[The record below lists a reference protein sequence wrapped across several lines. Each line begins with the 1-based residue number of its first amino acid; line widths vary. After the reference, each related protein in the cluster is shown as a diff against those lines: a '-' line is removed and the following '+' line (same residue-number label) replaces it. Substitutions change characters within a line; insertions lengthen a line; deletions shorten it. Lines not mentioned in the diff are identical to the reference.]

1 MYLTGA
7 EPILPVWLVLPLASL
22 TLVILGA
29 HLQWMHHA
37 DMPGSRRRIRTA
49 SNLVSMLTVPLIA
62 AGFAL
67 VNPDDHRLFVMVWL
81 AIVGLLGVVVI
92 LACVDMLNNLRIHA
106 KERQH
111 IRTEIRRLQGEMRTL
126 VRDRLK
132 SDDLRH

>member
-1 MYLTGA
+1 MFFTSA

-22 TLVILGA
+22 TLIVLGA
-29 HLQWMHHA
+29 HLQWMHQA

-81 AIVGLLGVVVI
+81 AIVGLLGVIVI
-92 LACVDMLNNLRIHA
+92 LAGVDMLNNLRIHA
-106 KERQH
+106 MERRH
-111 IRTEIRRLQGEMRTL
+111 IRTEIRRLQGEMRSL
-126 VRDRLK
+126 VRERFE
-132 SDDLRH
+132 SDGGRH